1 LIINN
6 AELKNPRLL
15 LMDINGKLLDI
26 VESVTKNQIII
37 YRNQLNAGL
46 YIYKL
51 LDGNTEVATGKIILQ

>member
-1 LIINN
+1 
-6 AELKNPRLL
+6 
-15 LMDINGKLLDI
+15 MDINGKLLDI